1 MPNALCTTR
10 RISLYRQDCLALLLP
25 FKVQPPFPSARRM
38 AIMVGFPGNRQN
50 TCTALML
57 CVVWRPLVPKLK
69 NQKVADQAFD
79 TRTYPL
85 AAPTPRMVH
94 SAARAAPARITS
106 RIDQDLHRAFL
117 NLVPVCC
124 LPPQVPTSQPSA
136 PDHAPRLAALFQTG
150 SAPFS

>member
-1 MPNALCTTR
+1 MCTTR
-10 RISLYRQDCLALLLP
+10 RISLYHRSCLALLLP
-25 FKVQPPFPSARRM
+25 SRVRDLFPSAGRM
-38 AIMVGFPGNRQN
+38 AIMAGFPGNRQIA
-50 TCTALML
+50 CTASRS
-57 CVVWRPLVPKLK
+57 CVVCRPLVPKLK
-69 NQKVADQAFD
+69 NQQVADQAFD
-79 TRTYPL
+79 TRTYTL

-94 SAARAAPARITS
+94 SAAFAAPARITS

-136 PDHAPRLAALFQTG
+136 LDHAPRLAALFQTG